1 MLLTFLFF
9 YLPLYL
15 IKVAVLWTFQYLFGS
30 VIFDCYSM
38 LFCWLFFSLFLV
50 AMVGSA
56 PCRRVFLGVLKLGC
70 CLLAAFFSSAG
81 GVPGSCSAKDVT
93 EPLSLASCIKLAVA
107 AKAKAACATPAATLP
122 SRPVVKAQ
130 PCPKL
135 QPPAFFVKS
144 LVSPFSVSAAN
155 RRMSSARRAARLLL
169 ANGSVRLAIANGS
182 LVSFDRGLSLP
193 GQSLS
198 GFFGPA
204 LDGYPV
210 AASVVGGCRYVGGV
224 RRRRSAAA
232 WPLRARGDGGRI
244 PSDIVGM
251 SAAISLWSSFGSAAA
266 TACQLLLVSS
276 CGMKANA
283 GLCLA
288 SCPAPPA
295 STTAH
300 LERSAFGGVPHLTVS
315 GRVKKPVVTG
325 AAARKMRR
333 AGVADALRL
342 KQKRLALTGTV
353 ASTAAPTSVWPF
365 LAATA
370 AAAVGSVRGCVPRLP
385 RLARVKKPV
394 AKSATQRRMCRAG
407 AKEALSLHQSRLA
420 AAGAIARAASA
431 ARQNEK
437 AARPI
442 RAISRRRALASAAT
456 GSAFCAFVAPSALGV
471 SASLLSAS
479 APFTGGISR
488 GVSLAGVASPAL
500 SPKKSSSGS
509 SSSRRG
515 IPPLNTTK

>member
-1 MLLTFLFF
+1 
-9 YLPLYL
+9 
-15 IKVAVLWTFQYLFGS
+15 
-30 VIFDCYSM
+30 
-38 LFCWLFFSLFLV
+38 
-50 AMVGSA
+50 
-56 PCRRVFLGVLKLGC
+56 
-70 CLLAAFFSSAG
+70 
-81 GVPGSCSAKDVT
+81 
-93 EPLSLASCIKLAVA
+93 
-107 AKAKAACATPAATLP
+107 
-122 SRPVVKAQ
+122 
-130 PCPKL
+130 
-135 QPPAFFVKS
+135 
-144 LVSPFSVSAAN
+144 
-155 RRMSSARRAARLLL
+155 
-169 ANGSVRLAIANGS
+169 
-182 LVSFDRGLSLP
+182 
-193 GQSLS
+193 
-198 GFFGPA
+198 
-204 LDGYPV
+204 
-210 AASVVGGCRYVGGV
+210 
-224 RRRRSAAA
+224 
-232 WPLRARGDGGRI
+232 
-244 PSDIVGM
+244 
-251 SAAISLWSSFGSAAA
+251 
-266 TACQLLLVSS
+266 
-276 CGMKANA
+276 MKANA

-479 APFTGGISR
+479 AVRP
-488 GVSLAGVASPAL
+488 VSLVPDVGLTAVHPWLKSLLLVVFLVGSLWLALLLLLFRPRSQVAAL
-500 SPKKSSSGS
+500 L
-509 SSSRRG
+509 
-515 IPPLNTTK
+515 PLVVVFHL